1 MICQWTQETLDYNEE
16 ENTIVTNQTNKQ
28 IILQI
33 KSKPTLLEVPYYIL
47 SLTSLLH
54 TIFIQNKMGTSF
66 YLFPTLCFFPQFY
79 FSLQGTTIAEF
90 LREIDKI
97 HRIVQDSY
105 LIRDSKLKSLTYG
118 RTLCL
123 HVLKFCFSNF
133 IKFIKKNLLKM
144 L

>member
-28 IILQI
+28 INF
-33 KSKPTLLEVPYYIL
+33 LEGSP
-47 SLTSLLH
+47 LLH

-66 YLFPTLCFFPQFY
+66 YLFPTLCFIPQFY

-105 LIRDSKLKSLTYG
+105 LIRDSKLKSLTYS

-133 IKFIKKNLLKM
+133 IKFIKKTLIENALIPLTKIYFV
-144 L
+144 LIR